1 MPRSG
6 HACAQRP
13 RGLRSSAER
22 IDRIGR
28 SGLRCR
34 GRRPHRCERG
44 DGRGCLSSRLLV
56 ELESLD
62 NDLVIVIDDGH
73 HLSSTTIGRDLSEVL
88 ERLPNN
94 IRLVVATRW
103 DSLLRLHRIRLD
115 GRLIEIRATELAF
128 DVEETQQLVEAVAT
142 RPVSTAQA
150 HLLAERT
157 DGWATGLQLAAI
169 SLQRATDI
177 DEFIRAFTGSN
188 QLVAE
193 YLTVEVLDGLE
204 PDLRRFLLHTSV
216 LEWLSAELCEAVTGD
231 SNAPELLDELTR
243 RSLFVVHPAGRN
255 ERLRYH
261 HLFADLL
268 RYRLRNTEPGEERAC
283 RERAAEWLVRRGHL
297 ADGIEQLLAAKDP
310 RRVLELVVDRGQE
323 LFEREEA
330 STLAR
335 AG

>member
-1 MPRSG
+1 MSRKPSSSSRRWQLARSAPHKRTSWRSEPTAGRQGSSSPRS
-6 HACAQRP
+6 
-13 RGLRSSAER
+13 RSNGPLTST
-22 IDRIGR
+22 
-28 SGLRCR
+28 
-34 GRRPHRCERG
+34 
-44 DGRGCLSSRLLV
+44 SSV
-56 ELESLD
+56 
-62 NDLVIVIDDGH
+62 
-73 HLSSTTIGRDLSEVL
+73 
-88 ERLPNN
+88 
-94 IRLVVATRW
+94 
-103 DSLLRLHRIRLD
+103 
-115 GRLIEIRATELAF
+115 
-128 DVEETQQLVEAVAT
+128 
-142 RPVSTAQA
+142 
-150 HLLAERT
+150 
-157 DGWATGLQLAAI
+157 
-169 SLQRATDI
+169 
-177 DEFIRAFTGSN
+177 RAFTGSN

-231 SNAPELLDELTR
+231 SNTPELLDELTR

-330 STLAR
+330 STLAALADECPR
-335 AG
+335 TGSCSSCHARREPPCRSGGCA